1 MTVRLRAH
9 HLLCMLTYVGEGYS
23 RAFTANYDRIVARL
37 SAREEIELVAGPDDV
52 CAPLLEG
59 TEPHCHQESV
69 VERDRLA
76 ALAVSEIVGRRLVVG
91 ETIELSAALVERMR
105 EAFARGTSREACSAC
120 EWSGLCTRI
129 AGGGYA
135 GVRLEC

>member
-37 SAREEIELVAGPDDV
+37 SAGEEIELVAGLDDV

-59 TEPHCHQESV
+59 AEPHCHQESV

-76 ALAVSEIVGRRLVVG
+76 TLAVSEIVGRRLAIG
-91 ETIELSAALVERMR
+91 ETIGLSAALVERMR
-105 EAFARGTSREACSAC
+105 EAFASGISRAACSAC

>member
-1 MTVRLRAH
+1 
-9 HLLCMLTYVGEGYS
+9 MLTYVGEGYS

-37 SAREEIELVAGPDDV
+37 SAGEEIELVAGPDDV

-59 TEPHCHQESV
+59 AEPHCHQESV

-76 ALAVSEIVGRRLVVG
+76 ALAVSEIVGRRLAVR

-105 EAFARGTSREACSAC
+105 EAFARGISREACSAC

-129 AGGGYA
+129 AGGGYT

>member
-1 MTVRLRAH
+1 
-9 HLLCMLTYVGEGYS
+9 MLTYVGEGYS